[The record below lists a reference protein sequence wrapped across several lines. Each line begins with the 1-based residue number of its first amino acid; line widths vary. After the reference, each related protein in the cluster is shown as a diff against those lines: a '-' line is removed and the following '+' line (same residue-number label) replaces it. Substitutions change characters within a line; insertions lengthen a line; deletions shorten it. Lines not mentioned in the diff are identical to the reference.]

1 MRVWPRLQVLS
12 EAAHG
17 TLHCRFA
24 HEAACAM
31 GCALQRMPAC
41 ARSPAHCMPPWEQS
55 PPARVSAGRG
65 SGALSPPCTA
75 RSASSSA
82 ASTRAAAT
90 CASACRAGGG
100 CRAWARC
107 ASCSLCRSSK
117 AAWARRAR
125 TATRRSAA
133 ACLAAAATWCW
144 RRRRVRGPPAAP
156 ALPRASPATGRTSL
170 GDLAAAHHTPAGW
183 ELVRAACCPKDC
195 RPGGRFG
202 DCCCGGLHS
211 GAWVGGRAA
220 CAARCCLLGAC
231 SAHSAGRQACLW
243 QGLTVWARRRA
254 AMPEIPFGE
263 YFSVETRWDVVAEPS
278 APDGPPRCRACP
290 SALSTAPGIQ
300 AMVAMRGNKVLAAP
314 DRLVYKEYWA

>member
-65 SGALSPPCTA
+65 SGALSPPCTT

-156 ALPRASPATGRTSL
+156 ALPRASPATGEPHSETWRQPITLLLVGSSCVLPVALRTADPEDAL
-170 GDLAAAHHTPAGW
+170 GTAAAVGCTAARGLEAAPPAP
-183 ELVRAACCPKDC
+183 RAA
-195 RPGGRFG
+195 
-202 DCCCGGLHS
+202 
-211 GAWVGGRAA
+211 
-220 CAARCCLLGAC
+220 AC
-231 SAHSAGRQACLW
+231 SEPAA
-243 QGLTVWARRRA
+243 LTAL
-254 AMPEIPFGE
+254 G
-263 YFSVETRWDVVAEPS
+263 
-278 APDGPPRCRACP
+278 GKRAC
-290 SALSTAPGIQ
+290 G
-300 AMVAMRGNKVLAAP
+300 RG
-314 DRLVYKEYWA
+314 

>member
-156 ALPRASPATGRTSL
+156 ALPRASPATGEPHSETWRQPITLLLVGSSCVLPVALRTADPEDASGL
-170 GDLAAAHHTPAGW
+170 LLRWAAQRRAGW
-183 ELVRAACCPKDC
+183 RPRRLRRALLPARSLQRSQRWAASVPVAGADCVGPAARSHAGDPLWRVLLCGNAVGCRSRAVRA
-195 RPGGRFG
+195 
-202 DCCCGGLHS
+202 
-211 GAWVGGRAA
+211 
-220 CAARCCLLGAC
+220 
-231 SAHSAGRQACLW
+231 
-243 QGLTVWARRRA
+243 
-254 AMPEIPFGE
+254 
-263 YFSVETRWDVVAEPS
+263 
-278 APDGPPRCRACP
+278 
-290 SALSTAPGIQ
+290 
-300 AMVAMRGNKVLAAP
+300 
-314 DRLVYKEYWA
+314 